1 MTGRQ
6 KKKKKAR
13 QAACRPQA
21 GLAAHQRSFPGDGSR
36 PGSAFPSSAN
46 GSFDP
51 CRRIAGG
58 REQRARKR
66 RERSEE
72 ERIPWGPMGALR
84 GALGTAALCLAA
96 ACALHPPGG
105 VSLVI
110 PQHNINATVAQNILL
125 SVEYSCRG
133 VATVEWKHVSS
144 WGTTKIVEWKSGN
157 YVNIS
162 TVYKD
167 RVTTF
172 ENGSIQLL
180 NVGMRDAG
188 YYFITVTE
196 EYGTN
201 TYGTIIVNVYE
212 IIYEDLHFVAVLFAF
227 LAAVAA
233 ILICF
238 MWLCNKSL
246 HLFQKKTTH
255 ELTASTTEEIELE
268 TIEC

>member
-1 MTGRQ
+1 MDRGGSSPPLLLGGSGGAERDQRGR
-6 KKKKKAR
+6 
-13 QAACRPQA
+13 
-21 GLAAHQRSFPGDGSR
+21 G
-36 PGSAFPSSAN
+36 GSAPRPDLTPAPGTDGPSSRRAAGAFPTTEGTRRGGGN
-46 GSFDP
+46 NPVSQPEG
-51 CRRIAGG
+51 CRVTLGNA
-58 REQRARKR
+58 AVR
-66 RERSEE
+66 RE
-72 ERIPWGPMGALR
+72 A
-84 GALGTAALCLAA
+84 
-96 ACALHPPGG
+96 PGG
-105 VSLVI
+105 VSLVV
-110 PQHNINATVAQNILL
+110 PQPNINATVAQNILL

-133 VATVEWKHVSS
+133 VATIEWKHVSS
-144 WGTTKIVEWKSGN
+144 WGTTSIAEWRSGN

-172 ENGSIQLL
+172 ENGSIQLR

-188 YYFITVTE
+188 YYFVTVME
-196 EYGTN
+196 EHGTN
-201 TYGTIIVNVYE
+201 AYGTIIVNVYE

-227 LAAVAA
+227 LAAVSA

-255 ELTASTTEEIELE
+255 KLTASTTEEIELE

>member
-1 MTGRQ
+1 MQPLEHRLLSDETAPGLPGTGR
-6 KKKKKAR
+6 R
-13 QAACRPQA
+13 RGDRHP
-21 GLAAHQRSFPGDGSR
+21 LPGR
-36 PGSAFPSSAN
+36 RVGSAEKKEKLKSIIHPLLKQTT
-46 GSFDP
+46 
-51 CRRIAGG
+51 
-58 REQRARKR
+58 E
-66 RERSEE
+66 
-72 ERIPWGPMGALR
+72 
-84 GALGTAALCLAA
+84 TA
-96 ACALHPPGG
+96 PGG
-105 VSLVI
+105 VSLVV
-110 PQHNINATVAQNILL
+110 PQPNINATVAQNILL
-125 SVEYSCRG
+125 SVEYFCRG
-133 VATVEWKHVSS
+133 IATIEWKHVSS

-227 LAAVAA
+227 LAAVSA

-246 HLFQKKTTH
+246 HLFQKKTTNK
-255 ELTASTTEEIELE
+255 LTASTTEEIELE

>member
-1 MTGRQ
+1 MNCPP
-6 KKKKKAR
+6 K
-13 QAACRPQA
+13 
-21 GLAAHQRSFPGDGSR
+21 RSHPAQDT
-36 PGSAFPSSAN
+36 
-46 GSFDP
+46 
-51 CRRIAGG
+51 
-58 REQRARKR
+58 QQ
-66 RERSEE
+66 
-72 ERIPWGPMGALR
+72 
-84 GALGTAALCLAA
+84 
-96 ACALHPPGG
+96 LHPCCVHCPFFLSAPGG
-105 VSLVI
+105 VSLIV
-110 PQHNINATVAQNILL
+110 PQPNINATVAQNILL

-133 VATVEWKHVSS
+133 TATVEWKHVSS
-144 WGTTKIVEWKSGN
+144 WGTARIVEWKSGD
-157 YVNIS
+157 YINIS
-162 TVYKD
+162 AAYKD

-201 TYGTIIVNVYE
+201 TYGTIILNVYE

-227 LAAVAA
+227 LAAVSA

-246 HLFQKKTTH
+246 YLFQKKTH
-255 ELTASTTEEIELE
+255 KLTASTTEEIELE

>member
-1 MTGRQ
+1 SVTST
-6 KKKKKAR
+6 
-13 QAACRPQA
+13 
-21 GLAAHQRSFPGDGSR
+21 L
-36 PGSAFPSSAN
+36 
-46 GSFDP
+46 
-51 CRRIAGG
+51 IT
-58 REQRARKR
+58 
-66 RERSEE
+66 
-72 ERIPWGPMGALR
+72 I
-84 GALGTAALCLAA
+84 LCLSA
-96 ACALHPPGG
+96 PQG
-105 VSLVI
+105 VSLLV
-110 PQHNINATVAQNILL
+110 PQPNINATVAQNILL

-133 VATVEWKHVSS
+133 VATIEWKHVSS
-144 WGTTKIVEWKSGN
+144 WGTTKIVEWKTGN

-162 TVYKD
+162 MVYKD

-201 TYGTIIVNVYE
+201 IYGTIVVNVYE

-227 LAAVAA
+227 LAAVSA

-255 ELTASTTEEIELE
+255 KLTASTTEEIELE

>member
-1 MTGRQ
+1 S
-6 KKKKKAR
+6 
-13 QAACRPQA
+13 
-21 GLAAHQRSFPGDGSR
+21 L
-36 PGSAFPSSAN
+36 SAP
-46 GSFDP
+46 
-51 CRRIAGG
+51 R
-58 REQRARKR
+58 
-66 RERSEE
+66 
-72 ERIPWGPMGALR
+72 
-84 GALGTAALCLAA
+84 
-96 ACALHPPGG
+96 G
-105 VSLVI
+105 VSLVV
-110 PQHNINATVAQNILL
+110 PQPNINATVAQTILL
-125 SVEYSCRG
+125 SVEYSG
-133 VATVEWKHVSS
+133 GGIATIEWKHVSS

-172 ENGSIQLL
+172 ENGSIQLR

-201 TYGTIIVNVYE
+201 TYGTIILNVYE

-227 LAAVAA
+227 LAALSA

-246 HLFQKKTTH
+246 NLVQKKVTH
-255 ELTASTTEEIELE
+255 QLTASTTEEIELE
-268 TIEC
+268 NIEC